1 MVQPKFF
8 LTKVGSWWR
17 PVAIKGV
24 NHRATL
30 SLSTSVRFINSKRP
44 RNGLLQYSCRPL
56 QEGCLNCATAYSCY
70 CIPNTHTQVL
80 LHTQYPYT
88 SAIAY
93 PIPIHKCYYIPNTQ
107 WVLPIHKCYC
117 IPNTHTQVLLHTQYP
132 MGITHTQVLLHSQ
145 HPYRSA
151 TAYPYIRMLESRY
164 AKVVLA
170 HCNINSSVK
179 YLQL

>member
-17 PVAIKGV
+17 PVAIKEV

-70 CIPNTHTQVL
+70 CIANTHTQVL
-80 LHTQYPYT
+80 LHTQHPYT
-88 SAIAY
+88 SATAY
-93 PIPIHKCYYIPNTQ
+93 PIPIHKCYCMYGYTE
-107 WVLPIHKCYC
+107 
-117 IPNTHTQVLLHTQYP
+117 YP
-132 MGITHTQVLLHSQ
+132 YT
-145 HPYRSA
+145 SA
-151 TAYPYIRMLESRY
+151 TAYPYIQMLESRY